1 MTSHAPVAPFVSAGA
16 TDRTTSRALISR
28 PRGTQRAQW
37 NIAATVVIWA
47 TSLFVAA
54 LWVAGGGV
62 QSLLAG
68 GGETLTTLG
77 RITGLVSANLL
88 LYQVL
93 LMARV
98 PLFERGFG
106 RDAITRMHRWVGFW
120 SFWLLLAHIVLL
132 VLGYAVTAGVNPLA
146 QAWDFVWNYP
156 GMLLATAGTAL
167 LVMIVATSIRRAR
180 RRLRYESWHLLHLY
194 GYLGV
199 GLAIPHML
207 WTGADFLTHPLATL
221 YWWTLWAVVAASVIF
236 FRVAAPLWR
245 SWRHDIRVHQVVRD
259 GTSGVVVRMRG
270 RRLERLGARGGQ
282 FFVWRFLDGAGWTRG
297 HPLSLA
303 TDPSRGELVVAAK
316 MVGDGTQ
323 RLASLRPGTRVL
335 VEGPFGHMTG
345 DARKGRKLLMLGA
358 GAGVSPLLSI
368 LESEPYAPGEAILAT
383 RDHADEDALRKDA
396 VADLVR
402 RRGLRHFRLVGPRRR
417 DGSAWLPTAH
427 AGWRGT
433 DLIRHLAPD
442 LEDYDVFVC
451 GPLPWMSALR
461 ADLVAAGIRADRVHT
476 ESFTN

>member
-1 MTSHAPVAPFVSAGA
+1 MTSHAPAAPFVSAGA
-16 TDRTTSRALISR
+16 ADRTISR
-28 PRGTQRAQW
+28 PLIPRARGTHRAQW
-37 NIAATVVIWA
+37 NIAATAVIWA

-88 LYQVL
+88 LYQAL

-199 GLAIPHML
+199 GLAIAHML
-207 WTGADFLTHPLATL
+207 WTGADFLTYPLATV
-221 YWWTLWAVVAASVIF
+221 YWWTLWALVAAEP
-236 FRVAAPLWR
+236 AQP
-245 SWRHDIRVHQVVRD
+245 
-259 GTSGVVVRMRG
+259 
-270 RRLERLGARGGQ
+270 
-282 FFVWRFLDGAGWTRG
+282 
-297 HPLSLA
+297 HPLLFS
-303 TDPSRGELVVAAK
+303 
-316 MVGDGTQ
+316 
-323 RLASLRPGTRVL
+323 TR
-335 VEGPFGHMTG
+335 
-345 DARKGRKLLMLGA
+345 ARRSSHYPPMCA
-358 GAGVSPLLSI
+358 
-368 LESEPYAPGEAILAT
+368 
-383 RDHADEDALRKDA
+383 
-396 VADLVR
+396 
-402 RRGLRHFRLVGPRRR
+402 PRRR
-417 DGSAWLPTAH
+417 EEFTRAAH
-427 AGWRGT
+427 AAAARAA
-433 DLIRHLAPD
+433 HS
-442 LEDYDVFVC
+442 
-451 GPLPWMSALR
+451 SAR
-461 ADLVAAGIRADRVHT
+461 AGNADRSTPSSCCACAIRARTV
-476 ESFTN
+476 

>member
-1 MTSHAPVAPFVSAGA
+1 MTSHAPAAPFASPGA
-16 TDRTTSRALISR
+16 PDRTISR
-28 PRGTQRAQW
+28 PLIPRARGTHRAQW
-37 NIAATVVIWA
+37 NIAATAVIWA

-88 LYQVL
+88 LYQAL

-207 WTGADFLTHPLATL
+207 WTGADFLTYPLATV
-221 YWWTLWAVVAASVIF
+221 YWWTLWALVAAEP
-236 FRVAAPLWR
+236 AQP
-245 SWRHDIRVHQVVRD
+245 
-259 GTSGVVVRMRG
+259 
-270 RRLERLGARGGQ
+270 
-282 FFVWRFLDGAGWTRG
+282 
-297 HPLSLA
+297 HPLLFS
-303 TDPSRGELVVAAK
+303 
-316 MVGDGTQ
+316 
-323 RLASLRPGTRVL
+323 TR
-335 VEGPFGHMTG
+335 
-345 DARKGRKLLMLGA
+345 ARRSSHYPPMRA
-358 GAGVSPLLSI
+358 
-368 LESEPYAPGEAILAT
+368 
-383 RDHADEDALRKDA
+383 
-396 VADLVR
+396 
-402 RRGLRHFRLVGPRRR
+402 PRRR
-417 DGSAWLPTAH
+417 QEFTRAAH
-427 AGWRGT
+427 AAATSAAHNSARAGN
-433 DLIRHLAPD
+433 
-442 LEDYDVFVC
+442 DVRSTARSC
-451 GPLPWMSALR
+451 CAC
-461 ADLVAAGIRADRVHT
+461 AIRARTV
-476 ESFTN
+476 

>member
-1 MTSHAPVAPFVSAGA
+1 MTSHAPAAPFASPGA
-16 TDRTTSRALISR
+16 PDRTISR
-28 PRGTQRAQW
+28 PLIPRARGTHRAQW
-37 NIAATVVIWA
+37 NIAATAVIWA

-88 LYQVL
+88 LYQAL

-199 GLAIPHML
+199 GLAIAHML
-207 WTGADFLTHPLATL
+207 WTGADFLTYPLATV
-221 YWWTLWAVVAASVIF
+221 YWWTLWALVAAEP
-236 FRVAAPLWR
+236 AQP
-245 SWRHDIRVHQVVRD
+245 
-259 GTSGVVVRMRG
+259 
-270 RRLERLGARGGQ
+270 
-282 FFVWRFLDGAGWTRG
+282 
-297 HPLSLA
+297 HPLLFS
-303 TDPSRGELVVAAK
+303 
-316 MVGDGTQ
+316 
-323 RLASLRPGTRVL
+323 TR
-335 VEGPFGHMTG
+335 
-345 DARKGRKLLMLGA
+345 ARRSSHYPPMCA
-358 GAGVSPLLSI
+358 
-368 LESEPYAPGEAILAT
+368 
-383 RDHADEDALRKDA
+383 
-396 VADLVR
+396 
-402 RRGLRHFRLVGPRRR
+402 PRRR
-417 DGSAWLPTAH
+417 EEFTRAAH
-427 AGWRGT
+427 AAAARAA
-433 DLIRHLAPD
+433 HS
-442 LEDYDVFVC
+442 
-451 GPLPWMSALR
+451 SAR
-461 ADLVAAGIRADRVHT
+461 AGNADRSTPSSCCACAIRARTV
-476 ESFTN
+476 